1 MLGQYEMMGGYQ
13 IVQNTVSSVYILSLK
28 DEDTKEA
35 GKVYR
40 QEVVLISVT
49 EGYHL
54 QYNVGVMLSLI
65 QNQCTLLSL
74 ISSHV
79 YLWYWKSANM

>member
-35 GKVYR
+35 GQVYR

-79 YLWYWKSANM
+79 YL

>member
-1 MLGQYEMMGGYQ
+1 MMGGYQ

-35 GKVYR
+35 GEVYR

-49 EGYHL
+49 ERRREL
-54 QYNVGVMLSLI
+54 LPWLSFTI
-65 QNQCTLLSL
+65 
-74 ISSHV
+74 
-79 YLWYWKSANM
+79 